1 MALRKNDNGFSLDLV
16 VGIQDIFKQQ
26 KKGVEKEAKDLEKE
40 FKKLQG
46 TINNI
51 DEFKKLQQQMKSLEN
66 QTDATEDQI
75 QSLSD
80 KLESSKMSLH
90 RAGVS
95 TSRLNDEQKRLA
107 NSLAKTSQEMKDQ
120 EKQLEEMSSA
130 QEKVKAIA
138 TGVGSAVATGALV
151 TKLSK
156 AGIDRDKKL
165 RVAAASTNTS
175 LEDLTSTEA
184 KRWRSRMRRQTGQSD
199 EQIIAAQAL
208 AIRGTD
214 DDKQAQAIAEQAL
227 KLSNQG
233 MDIEEANAALLA
245 MTKADSELSPKK
257 AAAILDGMKKNGQAE
272 KVKDITD
279 SAIEYSGY
287 IRDLGLDPKIAW
299 AAALYATKGGALNTD
314 KPMDAL
320 KEGIASRLSDPSEL
334 EKLLGKGK
342 TQGSIDEYV
351 TDADTRKVLKD
362 SIGGFTTALAEGK
375 SVAKPLADISSA
387 LLKLYDTNP
396 QNAKVVAE
404 GLFGVQGSEDLTKDG
419 FMNFLKVLS
428 GEVSADELLKTT
440 RTLDESVELSQSALD
455 DIATSGALFADSVI
469 NVMAEVTSSMKDATE
484 EMKNIAA
491 DAADFGNEHQLL
503 TGLTTAAAVI
513 LGGVLSYKKLKFVK
527 GITNKGKDYAMK
539 KFMGNGTDAIDDAAK
554 AASDASK
561 VAKGA
566 DAVDDAA
573 KAANALKTGNADD
586 VIKATAGVTD
596 DAAKAATT
604 SSILKKGTTAIKGGA
619 GKVARKVPVLGAA
632 LNTLMIGSD
641 ILDKDYEAVFGD
653 IGSILGGIGG
663 GIAGTAI
670 APGVGT
676 AAAGIGGSIV
686 GDEIGR
692 KLYQWLFGEDE
703 DTKPTDTIQPQVE
716 EVEDTV
722 KNIQANSVQQF
733 EIPGSLNRPPV
744 TVTMENNFNIDVGL
758 IDGEEGNI
766 QEVMTRAFREITPE
780 FQRQLKQTFEEL
792 YDSDDNIAISE

>member
-120 EKQLEEMSSA
+120 EKHLDEMRSA
-130 QEKVKAIA
+130 QEKFEAIA
-138 TGVGSAVATGALV
+138 TGAAVAVATGTLV
-151 TKLSK
+151 AKLSK
-156 AGIDRDKKL
+156 AGSNRDKML

-175 LEDLTSTEA
+175 LEDLSSTDA
-184 KRWRSRMRRQTGQSD
+184 RRWRSRMVRATGSD
-199 EQIIAAQAL
+199 YEEVLAAQAL
-208 AIRGTD
+208 ALRTGANE
-214 DDKQAQAIAEQAL
+214 QEAQSLAENTL
-227 KLSNQG
+227 KLSSTYS
-233 MDIEEANAALLA
+233 DWDVEEVSRALNK
-245 MTKADSELSPKK
+245 MVQADDNLTADD
-257 AAAILDGMKKNGQAE
+257 AAAILDAVKKNNGDE
-272 KVKDITD
+272 YKDVLD
-279 SAIEYSGY
+279 SALEYSGY
-287 IRDLGLDPKIAW
+287 VRDLGIDTRKAW
-299 AAALYATKGGALNTD
+299 AASVLSTQGGARGSD
-314 KPMDAL
+314 KAFDAI
-320 KEGIASRLSDPSEL
+320 KEGIAARLNDPSEL

-342 TQGSIDEYV
+342 TEGSIDEYV
-351 TDADTRKVLKD
+351 TDADVRRQLKD
-362 SIGGFTTALAEGK
+362 AIGGFRAAMANGESTEQ
-375 SVAKPLADISSA
+375 PISELSAA
-387 LLKLYDTNP
+387 LLELYRKNP
-396 QNAKVVAE
+396 QNAKVVSE
-404 GLFGVQGSEDLTKDG
+404 NIFGVQGSEDLTKGG
-419 FMNFLKVLS
+419 FMNFLKVMS
-428 GEVSADELLKTT
+428 GEVSPEEVLKTA
-440 RTLDESVELSQSALD
+440 RTLDESVSLSQSAVD
-455 DIATSGALFADSVI
+455 DIATSGKLLVDSVE
-469 NVMAEVTSSMKDATE
+469 NVAQSIVSSFKSTTESLKDASLSVS
-484 EMKNIAA
+484 
-491 DAADFGNEHQLL
+491 DAGNENQTL
-503 TGLTTAAAVI
+503 TGLAVGALAVGGAIFTAKKASI
-513 LGGVLSYKKLKFVK
+513 LKNLAG
-527 GITNKGKDYAMK
+527 KGKDYAMK

-554 AASDASK
+554 AA
-561 VAKGA
+561 
-566 DAVDDAA
+566 
-573 KAANALKTGNADD
+573 NALKTGNADD
-586 VIKATAGVTD
+586 VIKAAAGVTD

-663 GIAGTAI
+663 GIAGTAV

-676 AAAGIGGSIV
+676 AAGGIGGSIV

-692 KLYQWLFGEDE
+692 KLYQWLFGEDDS